1 MEEIGLTSET
11 LDKVPEFIV
20 RYANLQIEKKNI
32 DADIKELRKEFE
44 EQGLPIAQIIK
55 AFNAMKKEL
64 KDGQSIIEE
73 LETIKEILYK
83 NSEVHEKITQLLAKP

>member
-32 DADIKELRKEFE
+32 DADIMIQTDPRR
-44 EQGLPIAQIIK
+44 
-55 AFNAMKKEL
+55 N
-64 KDGQSIIEE
+64 
-73 LETIKEILYK
+73 
-83 NSEVHEKITQLLAKP
+83 N